1 MGVTDLVWGVL
12 TALIKLEDRVNRQ
25 SEAMKAQQ
33 RKIED
38 WTSSIIRLETQLEML
53 TGAAVVKRIKGE

>member
-1 MGVTDLVWGVL
+1 
-12 TALIKLEDRVNRQ
+12 LEDRVNRQ